1 MEENDEKDKPN
12 AYGFVDRFRNVVLG
26 AAMADQPA
34 MMTASG
40 WRQNEK
46 GDYVQDQ
53 QNDPAV
59 EQLRNNLATEG
70 VGVMLGEFGIPAAYG
85 LYNLGIRGLGK
96 AGSNWARAKL
106 ISREIDS
113 AKQIPTITIDNAYK
127 MTDEDWDLAYE
138 QALKFGDSEELNNLR
153 ALHFQI
159 KSGNNPQVFAH
170 TTPNQFHVFDKKYFG
185 TTTDDGYHG
194 KAFYFGETREA
205 TPNMIQKSK
214 KPLGPNKEVPKVSY
228 SGKPKYFYLKGDRRY
243 NMSDPARDFF
253 QEQNKVN
260 FIGNS
265 DSKAFQEIMVGQ
277 PEQIK
282 NARAITYDDNGNF
295 IPLSKRDD
303 FTNPD
308 FRYKKGAKILIK
320 KKR

>member
-1 MEENDEKDKPN
+1 M
-12 AYGFVDRFRNVVLG
+12 G
-26 AAMADQPA
+26 
-34 MMTASG
+34 
-40 WRQNEK
+40 
-46 GDYVQDQ
+46 
-53 QNDPAV
+53 
-59 EQLRNNLATEG
+59 
-70 VGVMLGEFGIPAAYG
+70 
-85 LYNLGIRGLGK
+85 
-96 AGSNWARAKL
+96 
-106 ISREIDS
+106 EIDN

-138 QALKFGDSEELNNLR
+138 QALKFGDQEELNYLR
-153 ALHFQI
+153 ALHFQV
-159 KSGNNPQVFAH
+159 KSGNNAQVFAH

-185 TTTDDGYHG
+185 TTTDEGYHG

-303 FTNPD
+303 FANPD
-308 FRYKKGAKILIK
+308 FRYKNGAKILIK